1 MNGMWGYKV
10 ADQNYKDVP
19 TLVRYLVKAAGMGAN
34 LLLNIGPQPDGS
46 LPATA
51 LDRLKGVGEWT
62 SKNGETVYATTAGDI
77 APQEW
82 GVTTRKGDRL
92 FVHVFDPSLKTLHLP
107 ITANVKNARLYCDGT
122 PGNNQYSK

>member
-1 MNGMWGYKV
+1 
-10 ADQNYKDVP
+10 
-19 TLVRYLVKAAGMGAN
+19 MGAN

-122 PGNNQYSK
+122 PVKYEYSKEGVSVTLPESMDEIDTIIELTTK